1 MKIKYK
7 ESYFTKGKS
16 KTIRKSFHIEIEH
29 QNIYEIIFIL
39 LFINLFVLLVSKNE
53 FFSINYNLNYIT
65 LKINGTGNKNVF
77 HRNTEID
84 RFNELHFPDIIY
96 INDEIQN
103 EIKYQYNFEQT
114 ENNVTLIWNRTIDIC
129 AYMFILCPDIIEIDL
144 SNFNASQVVTMT
156 YMFGFCYSLTS
167 INLTNFNTSKV
178 TKINRMFEKV
188 IH

>member
-1 MKIKYK
+1 MHIYK
-7 ESYFTKGKS
+7 N
-16 KTIRKSFHIEIEH
+16 ISFF
-29 QNIYEIIFIL
+29 FIDKFL
-39 LFINLFVLLVSKNE
+39 YVQ
-53 FFSINYNLNYIT
+53 
-65 LKINGTGNKNVF
+65 
-77 HRNTEID
+77 
-84 RFNELHFPDIIY
+84 Y

-167 INLTNFNTSKV
+167 INLTNFVTSKV
-178 TKINRMFEKV
+178 TKMNRMFEKCHSLNSV
-188 IH
+188 DV